1 MTKFRFRINLSAEAY
16 LHYYQGSARAVI
28 VMAEDGR
35 RIQLPAG
42 RLRPFLLKDGIHGR
56 FEITL
61 DENNKLMEI
70 QKLPG

>member
-1 MTKFRFRINLSAEAY
+1 MTSFRFRVNLSAEAY

-61 DENNKLMEI
+61 DENNKLTEI
-70 QKLPG
+70 QRLPG